1 MSPDTRAAL
10 DLIGRL
16 GKPIL
21 KTPVGMRSQEQRA
34 VTIVLV
40 STALNLLA
48 KDGNLSDREV
58 ATAMAAEMQLAH
70 DLAYFFLKWGLT
82 PKTTSVELI
91 IGVVKES

>member
-1 MSPDTRAAL
+1 MSPDTRAAV

-21 KTPVGMRSQEQRA
+21 KTPIAQRTQTERA

-40 STALNLLA
+40 STCLTLLA
-48 KDGNLSDREV
+48 KDDSLTDQEV
-58 ATAMAAEMQLAH
+58 AVAMAAELNLAN
-70 DLAYFFLKWGLT
+70 DLAFFFRKWGLT
-82 PKTTSVELI
+82 PRETTVELI